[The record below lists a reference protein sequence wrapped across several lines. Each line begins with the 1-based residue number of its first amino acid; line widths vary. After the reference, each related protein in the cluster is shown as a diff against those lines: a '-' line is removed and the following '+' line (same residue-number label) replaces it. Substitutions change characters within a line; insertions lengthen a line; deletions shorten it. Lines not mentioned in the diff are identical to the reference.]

1 MSTTHVLSRALAVT
15 AAAGLVAGIL
25 TAAPAFAA
33 DSAAPPSAAAIAAKD
48 KGGAGQGRS
57 VAPSQLAASTQ
68 ISRSEVINRAASWV
82 GLGLEYSWDNTYQ
95 GYRTDCSGYASMAW
109 HLGTPG
115 LDTTSFVPNGVASWI
130 SKAELK
136 PGDALLNDA
145 AGALGHI
152 VIFAGWTDSSQSSY
166 DAYEFTGSGVQHRAI
181 PYPYFSGHGTFKPVR
196 NNSIVDDVTTTG
208 DEPVAGNWD
217 AGNGSPAGNVGV
229 FRPSTGQFHLRMDDG
244 SLKILDWGQAGDIPV
259 SANWDG
265 AGPDNIGV
273 FRPSTGQFHL
283 RMDDGSLK
291 ILDWGQAGDLP
302 VAGNWDAGN
311 GAPAGNV
318 GVFRPST
325 GQFHLRMDDGSLKIL
340 DWGQAGDIPVSGNW
354 DGAGPDNIG
363 VFRPSTGQFHLRMDD
378 GSLKI
383 LDWGQAGDL
392 PVSANFDG
400 GNGAPA
406 GNIGIWRPSTG
417 QFHLRNDDGSLTVLD
432 WGQPR

>member
-1 MSTTHVLSRALAVT
+1 MNRIARPRLTAIAVATALAS
-15 AAAGLVAGIL
+15 AIL
-25 TAAPAFAA
+25 AAAPAVHAEGTDLSDPAA
-33 DSAAPPSAAAIAAKD
+33 VTLLADYSCGSVSGSDNVIAARLSPALTGSLNNYLTAYRVSCARAIINAVQSRGLSHRAAVIAVTTSIVETTLRNVP
-48 KGGAGQGRS
+48 GGDLDS
-57 VAPSQLAASTQ
+57 VGLFQQRDSWGSFDQRMDPTWSTNAFLNQMLKVSNWQTMPVGDVCQAVQ
-68 ISRSEVINRAASWV
+68 ISAYPTR
-82 GLGLEYSWDNTYQ
+82 YQ
-95 GYRTDCSGYASMAW
+95 AQAQD
-109 HLGTPG
+109 
-115 LDTTSFVPNGVASWI
+115 
-130 SKAELK
+130 AE
-136 PGDALLNDA
+136 
-145 AGALGHI
+145 
-152 VIFAGWTDSSQSSY
+152 Q
-166 DAYEFTGSGVQHRAI
+166 
-181 PYPYFSGHGTFKPVR
+181 
-196 NNSIVDDVTTTG
+196 IVDAVLADTTTG

-311 GAPAGNV
+311 GAPAGNI